1 MAAATTVTAA
11 AAVAAAAVAAAA
23 LCSDHFLIF
32 LSQIL
37 FQVDGIGVENDG
49 QERIDWLDNR
59 LLTGENVSHS
69 K

>member
-49 QERIDWLDNR
+49 QERID
-59 LLTGENVSHS
+59 
-69 K
+69 

>member
-11 AAVAAAAVAAAA
+11 AAVAAAVAAAA

-49 QERIDWLDNR
+49 QERID
-59 LLTGENVSHS
+59 
-69 K
+69 

>member
-11 AAVAAAAVAAAA
+11 AAVAAAAVAAAAA

-49 QERIDWLDNR
+49 QERID
-59 LLTGENVSHS
+59 
-69 K
+69 